1 MVYGVPL
8 IIFVD
13 DVSGNISKQW
23 NKHHAVYMLNGLLP
37 RQMIEKD
44 FCTRFVI
51 SSPHAT
57 PMELV
62 KALKES
68 IMKAAEHGVEAYD
81 CKFEEEC
88 LLIPHA
94 HFWAGDNPMQAEECS
109 HAGLHCNFFCQECK
123 VGGTQEEK
131 QTDNGFMELFK
142 SGELR
147 TPEDTASKIYEQ
159 LQLSTLSGATE
170 KLKKHKAAS
179 GINDSICA
187 NFLQAI
193 VDLGKSLYSGKH
205 PDSAGKAKEEIH
217 AQLEVEVNRV
227 VEEHGI
233 NPLIGMPGVNMHQ
246 ETPTEILHT
255 VLLGVVKYFW
265 GQTAYILEKTKD
277 FSIFQTCLSSIDTSG
292 LNIPKISAEYICAY
306 KGSLIG
312 KHFKSLAQ
320 LMPFLIYDLVPQ
332 KVLNAWTIIG
342 ELVVLIWHTQ
352 IDNMEGYLSN
362 LLHTIEALLNV
373 TADNRQAP
381 SCDSCIAFAAQ
392 DTTKHIVTGGYWHD
406 PASKSW
412 VHAGQEVLS
421 FMENNTLYHR
431 LLAIPSISE
440 NDIRPSV
447 IRLSSTNQS
456 DRGLNWLSTEA
467 SKASNSVSVT
477 AQNGDQVQCS
487 TFAVFQYKEKLQIG
501 RVKEILSV
509 SGELSETGIVTLEIF
524 NFLLEPHQLLRMPIL
539 KLDDTQ
545 NSLQIVLC
553 GKYTT

>member
-1 MVYGVPL
+1 MPHPRQKHAGGCMVYGVPL

-37 RQMIEKD
+37 KQMIEKD
-44 FCTRFVI
+44 FCTRFVT

-88 LLIPHA
+88 LLVPHA

-142 SGELR
+142 SGELH
-147 TPEDTASKIYEQ
+147 TPEDTAFKIYEQ
-159 LQLSTLSGATE
+159 LQLSTLSDATE

-187 NFLQAI
+187 NSLQAI

-205 PDSAGKAKEEIH
+205 PDSAGKAKEEIQ
-217 AQLEVEVNRV
+217 AQLEAEVNCV

-277 FSIFQTCLSSIDTSG
+277 FSIFQTRLSSIDTSG

-332 KVLNAWTIIG
+332 KVINAWTIIG

-362 LLHTIEALLNV
+362 LSHTIEALLNV
-373 TADNRQAP
+373 TAEYTPSILISKPKFHFLVHLPAHIRRFGPAIIFSTERYESFNHVFRLSCIYSNRQAP

-421 FMENNTLYHR
+421 FMENNTLYHG

-467 SKASNSVSVT
+467 SKASNS
-477 AQNGDQVQCS
+477 QD
-487 TFAVFQYKEKLQIG
+487 
-501 RVKEILSV
+501 
-509 SGELSETGIVTLEIF
+509 
-524 NFLLEPHQLLRMPIL
+524 
-539 KLDDTQ
+539 
-545 NSLQIVLC
+545 
-553 GKYTT
+553 